1 LAFVRTE
8 VIPPGGVTS
17 LKPCSTAVVLG
28 DDSSANS
35 NKAGAA
41 AAAAEESKD
50 GKSDSKESAFVGA
63 CGGLFFALEVSS

>member
-1 LAFVRTE
+1 M
-8 VIPPGGVTS
+8 
-17 LKPCSTAVVLG
+17 VLG